1 MTEGYN
7 RNVWTVILTSA
18 NNAGDIDK
26 GAIQFMKRHNITV
39 VIGILLLTALLVL
52 INTANLEYTF
62 PATTDATSPSTE
74 PVPWWAALLPWQG
87 SQQRSIKVHQG
98 LDLQGGLQ
106 VVLEADLPAGQQME
120 EGAMEAARI
129 VVENRVNGLGVTEPL
144 VQLQG
149 NSRMIVELP
158 GISDPELAISTLRE
172 TGLLEFVDAGS
183 SPIPEGT
190 TIQTSFGGA
199 GQAVTATNQI
209 SATAELSGSA
219 VAPPQEI
226 YPTIITGSDLERV
239 ENAGFNTDRR
249 VVEIV
254 FTLKSEGGQ
263 KFGDYTGANI
273 GSYLCIVLDK
283 KVLSCPTVNA
293 RIDTTGTISLGGD
306 SLEQGQALAIQLK
319 YGALPVPLKVV
330 QNRTIGPSLGQDS
343 VQRSIQAGTIGLVI
357 VSLFMLIY
365 YRLPGFMAVLALA
378 VYGLMNFALYK
389 TLPVTLT
396 LPAITGFIL
405 SVGIAVDGNILV
417 FERLKE
423 ELRAGRSL
431 KTAMELAFNRAW
443 PSIRDSALSTLITCL
458 ILFWFG
464 SNFGAGIVK
473 GFAITLALGE
483 LIHLFTNITVTRTL
497 LRFMVSLTGEGLKD
511 NSFLLGFQVQ
521 PKVKSTPA
529 WATWLFD
536 IVGKRKWY
544 YILSLVF
551 ITPGLIGMIFSQI
564 EFGTP
569 LKLGIDFTSG
579 SLMELQFDQPV
590 QPAQVQQVFAN
601 FSYNDV
607 DFKDTAVT
615 TANELGQETIQIRS
629 KFLEGDAKA
638 QIQERLKSQ
647 VGNFKELSFD
657 SVGPTIGREV
667 GQAASYA
674 IVAAAIAILLFL
686 IFAFRSVPN
695 AFRYGVAAV
704 VAMLHDVLVTVGLF
718 AIAGL
723 VLGWEVNALF
733 LTAILTVIGYSVHD
747 TIIVFDR
754 LRENLP
760 RYRNEA
766 YEVICNRSILETLN
780 RSLATS
786 ITTLFVVIA
795 ILLFGGSTIRQF
807 VAIILVGIISG
818 TYSSIFNAVPILVSW
833 QLGEIGN
840 LFRRVTGR
848 APTEV
853 TAQG

>member
-1 MTEGYN
+1 MKQ
-7 RNVWTVILTSA
+7 RNVTI
-18 NNAGDIDK
+18 
-26 GAIQFMKRHNITV
+26 
-39 VIGILLLTALLVL
+39 VIGILLLTAVL
-52 INTANLEYTF
+52 IWINSVTLKYTY
-62 PATTDATSPSTE
+62 PQAAE
-74 PVPWWAALLPWQG
+74 VAAAEAIPWWAALLPWQG
-87 SQQRSIKVHQG
+87 TQQRGIAVHQG

-106 VVLEADLPAGQQME
+106 VVLEADLPADQQLE
-120 EGAMEAARI
+120 EGAMEAARVI
-129 VVENRVNGLGVTEPL
+129 VDNRVNGLGVTEPL

-149 NSRMIVELP
+149 SNRMIVELP

-172 TGLLEFVDAGS
+172 TGLLEFVDAQS

-190 TIQTSFGGA
+190 IIQTSFGGA
-199 GQAVTATNQI
+199 GQASSTQPVTGTNEI
-209 SATAELSGSA
+209 SATGEISGSQ
-219 VAPPQEI
+219 VAPPAHI
-226 YPTIITGSDLERV
+226 YPTIITGSDLDQV
-239 ENAGFNTDRR
+239 SNAGFNPDRR
-249 VVEIV
+249 VVEIN
-254 FTLKSEGGQ
+254 FSLKPEGGQ
-263 KFGDYTGANI
+263 KFGEYTGANI
-273 GSYLCIVLDK
+273 GNYLCIVLDK

-293 RIDTTGTISLGGD
+293 RIDTNGTISLGRD
-306 SLEQGQALAIQLK
+306 SLEHGQALAIQLK

-330 QNRTIGPSLGQDS
+330 ENRTIGPTLGQDS
-343 VQRSIQAGTIGLVI
+343 VQRSIRAGTIGLII

-378 VYGLMNFALYK
+378 VYGLLNFALYK
-389 TLPVTLT
+389 IIPVTLT

-443 PSIRDSALSTLITCL
+443 PSIRDSAMSTLITCL

-483 LIHLFTNITVTRTL
+483 LIHLFTNITVTRAF
-497 LRFMVSLTGEGLKD
+497 LRLMVGITGEGLKD
-511 NSFLLGFQVQ
+511 KPFLLGFHRE
-521 PKVKSTPA
+521 PTSSPTPR
-529 WATWLFD
+529 WATWLLD

-551 ITPGLIGMIFSQI
+551 IIPGLIGMVFSQI
-564 EFGTP
+564 EYGTP

-579 SLMELQFDQPV
+579 SLMELQFEQPV
-590 QPAQVQQVFAN
+590 QPAQVRQIFAN
-601 FSYNDV
+601 FSHNGL

-615 TANELGQETIQIRS
+615 TANQLGQETILIRS
-629 KFLEGDAKA
+629 KFLEEDAKSLLEE
-638 QIQERLKSQ
+638 QLQSKF
-647 VGNFKELSFD
+647 GNFKELRFD

-674 IVAAAIAILLFL
+674 IAAAAIAILLFL
-686 IFAFRSVPN
+686 VFAFRSVPN

-704 VAMLHDVLVTVGLF
+704 VAMLHDILVTAGLF

-723 VLGWEVNALF
+723 TLGWEVNALF

-760 RYRNEA
+760 RHRNEP
-766 YEVICNRSILETLN
+766 YEVVCNRSILETLN

-786 ITTLFVVIA
+786 ISTLFVVIA
-795 ILLFGGSTIRQF
+795 ILLFGGATIRQF
-807 VAIILVGIISG
+807 MAIITVGIISG

-840 LFRRVTGR
+840 LFRRLTGR
-848 APTEV
+848 SPVEA
-853 TAQG
+853 TAHG

>member
-1 MTEGYN
+1 
-7 RNVWTVILTSA
+7 
-18 NNAGDIDK
+18 
-26 GAIQFMKRHNITV
+26 MKQRNITI
-39 VIGILLLTALLVL
+39 VIGILLLTAVL
-52 INTANLEYTF
+52 IWINSVNLEYTYPEATEGA
-62 PATTDATSPSTE
+62 PAEA
-74 PVPWWAALLPWQG
+74 VPWWVALLPWQG
-87 SQQRSIKVHQG
+87 SQQRSIAVHQG

-106 VVLEADLPAGQQME
+106 VVLEADLPAGQQLQ
-120 EGAMEAARI
+120 EGAMEAARVI
-129 VVENRVNGLGVTEPL
+129 VDNRVNGLGVTEPL

-149 NSRMIVELP
+149 SNRMIVELP

-172 TGLLEFVDAGS
+172 TGLLEFVDAQS

-190 TIQTSFGGA
+190 IIQTSFGGA
-199 GQAVTATNQI
+199 GQASPTQPVTGTNEISGTGEI
-209 SATAELSGSA
+209 SASQ
-219 VAPPQEI
+219 VAPPAPI
-226 YPTIITGSDLERV
+226 YPTIITGSDLDQV
-239 ENAGFNTDRR
+239 SNAGFNPDRR
-249 VVEIV
+249 VVEIN
-254 FTLKSEGGQ
+254 FSLKPEGGQ
-263 KFGDYTGANI
+263 KFGEYTGANI
-273 GSYLCIVLDK
+273 GNFLCIVLDK

-293 RIDTTGTISLGGD
+293 RIDTSGTISLGQD

-330 QNRTIGPSLGQDS
+330 ENRTIGPTLGQDS

-378 VYGLMNFALYK
+378 VYGLLNFALYK
-389 TLPVTLT
+389 TIPVTLT

-464 SNFGAGIVK
+464 SNFGAGVVK

-483 LIHLFTNITVTRTL
+483 LIHLFTNITVTRAF
-497 LRFMVSLTGEGLKD
+497 LRLMVGITGEGLKD
-511 NSFLLGFQVQ
+511 RPFLLGYQRE
-521 PKVKSTPA
+521 PASGPTPR
-529 WATWLFD
+529 WASWLLD

-551 ITPGLIGMIFSQI
+551 IIPGLIGMIFSQI
-564 EFGTP
+564 EYGTP

-579 SLMELQFDQPV
+579 SLMELQFEQPV
-590 QPAQVQQVFAN
+590 QPAQVQQIFAN
-601 FSYNDV
+601 FSYNGL

-615 TANELGQETIQIRS
+615 TANQLGQETILIRS
-629 KFLEGDAKA
+629 KFLEEEPKSLL
-638 QIQERLKSQ
+638 QEELQSKL
-647 VGNFKELSFD
+647 GNFKELRFD

-674 IVAAAIAILLFL
+674 IAAAAVAILLFL
-686 IFAFRSVPN
+686 VFAFRSVPN

-704 VAMLHDVLVTVGLF
+704 VAMLHDILVTAGLF

-760 RYRNEA
+760 RHRNEP
-766 YEVICNRSILETLN
+766 YEVVCNRSILETLN
-780 RSLATS
+780 RSLVTS
-786 ITTLFVVIA
+786 ISTMFVVIA
-795 ILLFGGSTIRQF
+795 ILLFGGATIRQF
-807 VAIILVGIISG
+807 IAIILVGIISG

-833 QLGEIGN
+833 QMGEIGN
-840 LFRRVTGR
+840 LFRRLTGR
-848 APTEV
+848 TPVEA
-853 TAQG
+853 TAQS

>member
-1 MTEGYN
+1 MRQN
-7 RNVWTVILTSA
+7 
-18 NNAGDIDK
+18 
-26 GAIQFMKRHNITV
+26 NITI
-39 VIGILLLTALLVL
+39 VIGILLLTALLVW
-52 INTANLEYTF
+52 ITTVNLEYTL
-62 PATTDATSPSTE
+62 PATTEGVTQE
-74 PVPWWAALLPWQG
+74 PLPWWAALLPWQG
-87 SQQRSIKVHQG
+87 TQQRSIKVHQG

-106 VVLEADLPAGQQME
+106 VVLEADLPAGQQLAD
-120 EGAMEAARI
+120 GTMEAARI
-129 VVENRVNGLGVTEPL
+129 IVDNRVNGLGVTEPL

-158 GISDPELAISTLRE
+158 GISDPELAIRTLQQ

-183 SPIPEGT
+183 TPIPEGT
-190 TIQTSFGGA
+190 TIQTTFGGA
-199 GQAVTATNQI
+199 GQATSTQSVTSTNGI
-209 SATAELSGSA
+209 SVTGEISGTNEISGTQA
-219 VAPPQEI
+219 APPAEI
-226 YPTIITGSDLERV
+226 YPTIITGSDLGV
-239 ENAGFNTDRR
+239 VSNAGFNPDRR
-249 VVEIV
+249 VVEIN
-254 FTLKSEGGQ
+254 FSLKPEGGQ
-263 KFGDYTGANI
+263 KFAEYTGANI
-273 GSYLCIVLDK
+273 GRYLCIVLDK

-293 RIDTTGTISLGGD
+293 RIDTSGTISLGQSGLD
-306 SLEQGQALAIQLK
+306 EGQALAIQLK

-330 QNRTIGPSLGQDS
+330 ENRTIGPTLGQDS
-343 VQRSIQAGTIGLVI
+343 VQKSIHAGTIGLI
-357 VSLFMLIY
+357 IITLFMLVY

-378 VYGLMNFALYK
+378 VYGLLNFALYK
-389 TLPVTLT
+389 TIPVTLT

-431 KTAMELAFNRAW
+431 KMAMELAFNRAW
-443 PSIRDSALSTLITCL
+443 PSIRDAALSTLITCL

-464 SNFGAGIVK
+464 SNFGAGVVK

-483 LIHLFTNITVTRTL
+483 IIHLFTNITVTRAL
-497 LRFMVSLTGEGLKD
+497 LRLMINISGEGLK
-511 NSFLLGFQVQ
+511 NNHFLLGFSPQ
-521 PKVKSTPA
+521 PGDRTAPA

-544 YILSLVF
+544 YILSAVF
-551 ITPGLIGMIFSQI
+551 IIPGLIGMIFSMV

-601 FSYNDV
+601 FSYNDT

-615 TANELGQETIQIRS
+615 TANQLGQETILIRS
-629 KFLEGDAKA
+629 KFLEGDAKSL
-638 QIQERLKSQ
+638 IQERLRTEL
-647 VGNFKELSFD
+647 GNFKELRFD

-667 GQAASYA
+667 GQAATYA
-674 IVAAAIAILLFL
+674 IAAAAIAILVFL

-695 AFRYGVAAV
+695 AFRYGVAAI
-704 VAMLHDVLVTVGLF
+704 VAMLHDILVTAGLF

-723 VLGWEVNALF
+723 ILGWEVNALF

-760 RYRNEA
+760 RHRNEA
-766 YEVICNRSILETLN
+766 YEVVCNRSILETLN

-786 ITTLFVVIA
+786 IATLFVVIA
-795 ILLFGGSTIRQF
+795 ILLFGGATVRQF
-807 VAIILVGIISG
+807 IAIILVGIISG

-833 QLGEIGN
+833 QAGELGN
-840 LFRRVTGR
+840 FFRRLTGR
-848 APTEV
+848 APVEAP
-853 TAQG
+853 AQS